1 MSTRVVIYFMI
12 ERLPIVGR
20 RSDVL
25 DVDGTMVLMR
35 QVEID
40 KREILLRVKL

>member
-1 MSTRVVIYFMI
+1 MI